1 MRHKAHF
8 CAHEL
13 LASWLSS
20 LLDVSQCDK
29 KRSNTLLTISALG
42 VLKPIS
48 FQRLSCCLRQKSPAY
63 KEDHWHHCHPWGMQI
78 AVTSDTCKWSRVRSN
93 RNNILLIKQS
103 ADQATLSLKLWWLN
117 YNSHVMHLIGP
128 WTNFVIW
135 VSLFF
140 NVPLSSWSPF
150 SELNDMQL
158 ILRLSLKVL
167 NIHGSYLVP
176 RCCI

>member
-1 MRHKAHF
+1 MRHQAHF
-8 CAHEL
+8 CTYEL
-13 LASWLSS
+13 LASWVSS
-20 LLDVSQCDK
+20 LLDVSQCDD

-48 FQRLSCCLRQKSPAY
+48 FQHPSCCLRYRFYDWTKSPAY

-78 AVTSDTCKWSRVRSN
+78 AITSDTCKWSRVRSN

-117 YNSHVMHLIGP
+117 YNSHVMYLIGP

-140 NVPLSSWSPF
+140 NVPPSSWSPF
-150 SELNDMQL
+150 SELNVMQL

-167 NIHGSYLVP
+167 NIHGSYL
-176 RCCI
+176 